1 VETRLITF
9 RTRDALHA
17 VSQIRKS
24 ESITGL
30 RRQLREKDKEMEDRP
45 TSRKLS
51 EEPKTDSDIILL
63 LRPNQENKTE
73 TKYVQRMTVLFLI
86 IFSIFFWIKMIYN
99 GQRLT

>member
-17 VSQIRKS
+17 VSLIRKL

-30 RRQLREKDKEMEDRP
+30 RRPDREKDREMEDKP

-51 EEPKTDSDIILL
+51 EEPKMDLDIILL
-63 LRPNQENKTE
+63 PRPNQENKTE
-73 TKYVQRMTVLFLI
+73 IKYVQRMTVLFLI
-86 IFSIFFWIKMIYN
+86 IFSIFHFD
-99 GQRLT
+99 